1 MGLLN
6 VVESSYCTSCYYEQ
20 RHRRRLR
27 WRNHACSDRV
37 KYSYIRLAIGL
48 LSLGASLASQTQK
61 AIYAEVACETT
72 AGLTHS
78 TIPQHVSTSMR
89 TASEPQCVCHRSDFC
104 RHKRGSNRR
113 KRTQSFSGCT
123 AQLVT
128 YRNLD
133 SHLIEYMYI
142 FARFPKTLQRHLRMS
157 PAPAKY
163 TQEKASLAS
172 QTHTSAR
179 DLERVW

>member
-1 MGLLN
+1 M
-6 VVESSYCTSCYYEQ
+6 
-20 RHRRRLR
+20 
-27 WRNHACSDRV
+27 

-78 TIPQHVSTSMR
+78 TIPQHVSTSMC
-89 TASEPQCVCHRSDFC
+89 TASEPQCVCHRSDFR
-104 RHKRGSNRR
+104 RHKRGGNRR
-113 KRTQSFSGCT
+113 KRTQIFSGCT

-128 YRNLD
+128 YAQ
-133 SHLIEYMYI
+133 SS
-142 FARFPKTLQRHLRMS
+142 TCTSLQGFQRLCNDICACHQPLQN
-157 PAPAKY
+157 Y
-163 TQEKASLAS
+163 TQEKANLAS